1 MNSSDYNKYLAAI
14 KAANDMESS
23 RAKEVL
29 GKIYADMVS
38 NYGVGDSDVDYL
50 YRNYF
55 RYSVR

>member
-50 YRNYF
+50 CRNYF